1 MTLASSIIVPTEP
14 GTGATP
20 AASADRKRRSHRSP
34 QRARPAH
41 TPPVEPRDP
50 SGANTATSAPR
61 PQERLT
67 KRPDDDPEHATPM
80 PRHDATSAPET
91 DQPASTT
98 QRSHR
103 SPVGKPPMRKQAGVR
118 PPPLAPATRTR
129 RCLTI
134 PASARPAQYFA

>member
-1 MTLASSIIVPTEP
+1 MTLASSVFVPTEP

-41 TPPVEPRDP
+41 TPPVEPRDRTGP

-80 PRHDATSAPET
+80 PRHDATPASET

-103 SPVGKPPMRKQAGVR
+103 SPVGKPPRRKQAGGDTQG
-118 PPPLAPATRTR
+118 LD
-129 RCLTI
+129 
-134 PASARPAQYFA
+134 S

>member
-1 MTLASSIIVPTEP
+1 MTLASSIIVPAEP

-34 QRARPAH
+34 PLARPAH

-50 SGANTATSAPR
+50 SGANTATSALR

-80 PRHDATSAPET
+80 PRHDATPALET
-91 DQPASTT
+91 DQPAPTT
-98 QRSHR
+98 NAHTAH
-103 SPVGKPPMRKQAGVR
+103 PWGKHP
-118 PPPLAPATRTR
+118 TR
-129 RCLTI
+129 RHAEGRDSS
-134 PASARPAQYFA
+134 ASGRARARRSCNSW